1 MKHPYNYYIESSDL
15 SVFPSEQK
23 FGYLISVINTHYIH
37 SVLVQ
42 DFVSGRACCMKQY
55 HYESL
60 KRRVVMLLVHTS
72 LLCEPVSLRVV
83 KATSCDAVGSH
94 EPVV

>member
-1 MKHPYNYYIESSDL
+1 VKHPYNYYIESSDL

-23 FGYLISVINTHYIH
+23 FGYLISVINIHYIH

-55 HYESL
+55 HCESL

-72 LLCEPVSLRVV
+72 LLCELVSLRVV
-83 KATSCDAVGSH
+83 KATSCDAVSSH